1 MKVSGAGPGT
11 THPEVVEQLEIQAR
25 YAGYIRHQKSE
36 IERMARDE
44 ALVLPEDLDYSTIK
58 GLSTEVRQKLDRH
71 RPETL
76 GQASRV
82 DGVTPVAVN
91 LLLVH
96 LKKRGLKSAA

>member
-1 MKVSGAGPGT
+1 
-11 THPEVVEQLEIQAR
+11 
-25 YAGYIRHQKSE
+25 
-36 IERMARDE
+36 MARDE